1 MIINCLKAVLTTP
14 GCQDAR
20 HPGVRR
26 TETRMSGI
34 PTPGCQHA
42 WDPGVIQ
49 LVYIA
54 QIFLEYISFHSFL
67 VL

>member
-1 MIINCLKAVLTTP
+1 MINNKAGNNRLQEVV
-14 GCQDAR
+14 AR